1 MNLQSLET
9 IGVEPES
16 YGCLLVSMIKDKA
29 TNQLNIHIT
38 RKFDAS
44 VDAWKL
50 NVLLKE
56 LKLEIEAKERVVD
69 TKRVK
74 SQRAPRDT
82 AEGFYQ

>member
-29 TNQLNIHIT
+29 TNQLNIRIS

-44 VDAWKL
+44 VDVWKI
-50 NVLLKE
+50 NVLPKE
-56 LKLEIEAKERVVD
+56 LKLEIEARERVVD
-69 TKRVK
+69 AKRVK
-74 SQRAPRDT
+74 SQRTPRDT
-82 AEGFYQ
+82 VEGFYQ